1 MLTQNIPVPLK
12 PIPIT
17 IISGF
22 LGAGKTTLLNR
33 ILNGDHGLKIAVLV
47 NDFGDINID
56 SKLITDIQGQDL
68 ISLENGCVCCTI
80 RGDLLNSV
88 LGLFARDPL
97 PEYILIESSG
107 VSYPS
112 EVARTFLLPDLR
124 PYLTVD
130 SIIALID
137 TPQVLTLTGESEA
150 LAAEQI
156 SMSDIIILNKIDLTE
171 ENLIESVRIWATEIV
186 PTARILETAHAQV
199 PLEFILNTA
208 EFSPDQIDIT
218 DESEIHVHH
227 LDASHHP
234 HPDHISVFHTWSY
247 TSPSPLA
254 FTALKDVIQTLP
266 PNIIRAKGIL
276 HLAEL
281 PDIPAVFQLAG
292 KRLNLTLSKGWGAV
306 KPKTE
311 LVFISTDPDIDT
323 ADLSLRF
330 ESCIAENLTL
340 DLMTASEIEEWLL
353 KI

>member
-1 MLTQNIPVPLK
+1 MLTQNIPVPPK

-33 ILNGDHGLKIAVLV
+33 ILNGNHGLKIAVLV

-56 SKLITDIQGQDL
+56 SKLITDIQGQDI

-88 LGLFARDPL
+88 LGLFTRDPL

-156 SMSDIIILNKIDLTE
+156 SMSDIIILNKIDLAE
-171 ENLIESVRIWATEIV
+171 EHLIESARIWATEIV

-208 EFSPDQIDIT
+208 EFSPDQLSAGDPT
-218 DESEIHVHH
+218 EIHVHN
-227 LDASHHP
+227 LDHP

-247 TSPSPLA
+247 ASPSPLA

-281 PDIPAVFQLAG
+281 PDQPAIFQLAG
-292 KRLNLTLSKGWGAV
+292 KRLNLTLGKGWGAAE
-306 KPKTE
+306 PKTE

-330 ESCIAENLTL
+330 ESCIAKNLTL